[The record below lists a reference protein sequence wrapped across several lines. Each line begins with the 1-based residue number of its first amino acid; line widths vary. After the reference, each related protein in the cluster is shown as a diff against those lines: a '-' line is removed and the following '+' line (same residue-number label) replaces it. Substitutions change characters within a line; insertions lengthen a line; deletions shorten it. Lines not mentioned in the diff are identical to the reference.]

1 MTGSQAPALPQSWL
15 SLQWL
20 PWSLGS
26 PHLKGQRSLSLF
38 HSTRQKSNT
47 FLGPTESFLTLV
59 PVCAEASPCTL
70 SARTPGPSPHLAV
83 LNSATPLWRD

>member
-38 HSTRQKSNT
+38 HSTRQKSNI

-59 PVCAEASPCTL
+59 PYVLRPFPAHSQQVLQVPVLT
-70 SARTPGPSPHLAV
+70 RPS
-83 LNSATPLWRD
+83 